1 MFFSALLMLLI
12 ANGTPVLA
20 GHLLGRRLARAVDGG
35 RLAPD
40 GRPWLGVSKTVR
52 GVLLS
57 VAATAA
63 SAAVLDLGWST
74 GVVFGSLAMGGD
86 LLSSFIKRRLGLP
99 PSSRAPGLDQIPE
112 ALLPLSGCVAAL
124 GLKGWDI
131 PLLVAAFWLLD
142 ELLSRLLDRLPGKQ
156 RTD

>member
-1 MFFSALLMLLI
+1 MFFSALLMLLV

-20 GHLLGRRLARAVDGG
+20 GHLLGGRLARPVDGG

-63 SAAVLDLGWST
+63 FAAALDLGWST
-74 GVVFGSLAMGGD
+74 GGVFGALAMGGD
-86 LLSSFIKRRLGLP
+86 LLSSFIKRRLGLA

-112 ALLPLSGCVAAL
+112 ALLPLSGCAVAL

-131 PLLVAAFWLLD
+131 PLLVAAP
-142 ELLSRLLDRLPGKQ
+142 RV
-156 RTD
+156 